1 MRNSSTESI
10 TDFPNEMVEMVKNS
24 ELTSLTLTGTRYR
37 APWDLLLENFR
48 KSTVTVAGDAMH
60 VMGPFLGQGG
70 SAALED
76 AVVLAR
82 CLAKEMCVRTATDP
96 KRNRNRI
103 EAAMDQYVR
112 ERRLRLVHLSTKVY
126 TIGSLL
132 ESSSLVIKIIC
143 IVLMIIFFRD
153 RLGHTRYDCGKL

>member
-1 MRNSSTESI
+1 
-10 TDFPNEMVEMVKNS
+10 
-24 ELTSLTLTGTRYR
+24 
-37 APWDLLLENFR
+37 
-48 KSTVTVAGDAMH
+48 MH

-132 ESSSLVIKIIC
+132 ESSSLVMKIIC

>member
-1 MRNSSTESI
+1 METI

-37 APWDLLLENFR
+37 APWDLLLESFR

-82 CLAKEMCVRTATDP
+82 CLAKEMCVRTTTEP

-132 ESSSLVIKIIC
+132 ESSSLVMKIIC